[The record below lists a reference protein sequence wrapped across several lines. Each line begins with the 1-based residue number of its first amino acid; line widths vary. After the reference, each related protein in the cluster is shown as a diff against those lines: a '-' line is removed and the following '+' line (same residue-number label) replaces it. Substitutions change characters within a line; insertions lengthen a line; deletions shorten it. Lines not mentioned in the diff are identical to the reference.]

1 MNGVDEPLLAF
12 CNDSRF
18 VREVSMKYVIAWTA
32 KPTMGEAEAA
42 RSLQVFS
49 KWAPS
54 EKVTFEQFLG
64 RADAKGGFA
73 VVTTEDINAIVR
85 DMAIFG
91 TWFEMDVVPVVE
103 VGDLATISGQA
114 LEFMASVS

>member
-1 MNGVDEPLLAF
+1 
-12 CNDSRF
+12 
-18 VREVSMKYVIAWTA
+18 MKYVISWVA
-32 KPTMGEAEAA
+32 KPNMGEAEAA
-42 RSLQVFS
+42 RSLQVFG

-73 VVTTEDINAIVR
+73 VVTTEDINAIAH

-91 TWFEMDVVPVVE
+91 TWFDMEVVPVIE
-103 VGDLATISGQA
+103 VGDLAAISGEA
-114 LEFMASVS
+114 LQFMASIS

>member
-1 MNGVDEPLLAF
+1 
-12 CNDSRF
+12 
-18 VREVSMKYVIAWTA
+18 MKYVISWVA
-32 KPTMGEAEAA
+32 KPNMGEAEAA

-54 EKVTFEQFLG
+54 ERVTFEQFLG

-73 VVTTEDINAIVR
+73 VVTTDDINAVVR

-91 TWFEMDVVPVVE
+91 TWFDMEVVPVVE
-103 VGDLATISGQA
+103 VGDLATISGEA
-114 LEFMASVS
+114 VEFISSIS

>member
-1 MNGVDEPLLAF
+1 
-12 CNDSRF
+12 
-18 VREVSMKYVIAWTA
+18 MKYVISWLA
-32 KPTMGEAEAA
+32 KPNMGEAEAA

-73 VVTTEDINAIVR
+73 VVTTDDVNAIAH

-91 TWFEMDVVPVVE
+91 TWFEMDVVPVIE
-103 VGDLATISGQA
+103 VGDLAAISGEA
-114 LEFMASVS
+114 LEFMASIS

>member
-1 MNGVDEPLLAF
+1 
-12 CNDSRF
+12 
-18 VREVSMKYVIAWTA
+18 MKYVISWVA
-32 KPTMGEAEAA
+32 KPNMGEAEAA

-64 RADAKGGFA
+64 RADARGGFA
-73 VVTTEDINAIVR
+73 VVTTDDINAVAH

-91 TWFEMDVVPVVE
+91 TWFEMDVVPVIE
-103 VGDLATISGQA
+103 VGDLVAVSGEA
-114 LEFMASVS
+114 LEFMASIS

>member
-1 MNGVDEPLLAF
+1 
-12 CNDSRF
+12 
-18 VREVSMKYVIAWTA
+18 MKYVISWVA
-32 KPTMGEAEAA
+32 KPNMGEAEAA

-49 KWAPS
+49 KWSPS

-73 VVTTEDINAIVR
+73 VVTTDDVNAIAH

-91 TWFEMDVVPVVE
+91 TWFDMEVVPVIE
-103 VGDLATISGQA
+103 VGDLAAISGEA
-114 LEFMASVS
+114 LQFMASIS

>member
-1 MNGVDEPLLAF
+1 
-12 CNDSRF
+12 
-18 VREVSMKYVIAWTA
+18 MKYVISWVAQ
-32 KPTMGEAEAA
+32 PNIGEAEAA

-54 EKVTFEQFLG
+54 EKVTFEPFLG
-64 RADAKGGFA
+64 RADAKGGYA

-91 TWFEMDVVPVVE
+91 TWFDMEVVPVIE
-103 VGDLATISGQA
+103 IADQAAISTKA
-114 LEFMASVS
+114 LEFIASVT

>member
-1 MNGVDEPLLAF
+1 
-12 CNDSRF
+12 
-18 VREVSMKYVIAWTA
+18 MKYVISWVA
-32 KPTMGEAEAA
+32 KPNMGEAEVA

-54 EKVTFEQFLG
+54 EKLTFEQFLG

-73 VVTTEDINAIVR
+73 VVTTDDINAVAH

-91 TWFEMDVVPVVE
+91 TWFEMDVVPVIE
-103 VGDLATISGQA
+103 VGELAAISGEA
-114 LEFMASVS
+114 LEFIASIS